1 MIDRSPNIELSS
13 TTTGSSITWWTN
25 PFSFVFSPF
34 AFRCFES
41 SSNVSNTRLYK
52 NSTFRLYT
60 TAEPYL
66 LRFDHCHNLDHQ
78 RRLCEVQRGLA
89 SIKGDHHRLQILQVL
104 LQFRCNIDIPVMP
117 NRYALSPF
125 RFTHRIG
132 FRSIEKRESAS
143 FPSMLPTISLFK
155 SRRANG
161 NLHHLTT
168 HPEFTTMEA
177 NCECPVCKRK
187 DCFVCRLWRDDATM
201 DLLMAEN
208 GRNVGYFT

>member
-104 LQFRCNIDIPVMP
+104 LQFRCNIDIPVICQIATYYP
-117 NRYALSPF
+117 LSASL
-125 RFTHRIG
+125 T
-132 FRSIEKRESAS
+132 ESAS
-143 FPSMLPTISLFK
+143 EASKSASPPPSLPCCLRFLF
-155 SRRANG
+155 SNRG
-161 NLHHLTT
+161 VQT
-168 HPEFTTMEA
+168 
-177 NCECPVCKRK
+177 
-187 DCFVCRLWRDDATM
+187 
-201 DLLMAEN
+201 
-208 GRNVGYFT
+208 GIYII